1 MEKHPHTRI
10 VTNCYLNLFHQ
21 VERGTLDPFLF
32 PRRAEDIEMLCLK
45 VICNHYFNQAF
56 EGVDTLQ
63 FKMTEFDY
71 IPIPGD
77 SQASIKYYLEKKVV
91 FHYRKDVFSKLLPEL
106 VTKHFTYILQPPSST
121 AV

>member
-56 EGVDTLQ
+56 EGVG
-63 FKMTEFDY
+63 Y
-71 IPIPGD
+71 SAI
-77 SQASIKYYLEKKVV
+77 
-91 FHYRKDVFSKLLPEL
+91 
-106 VTKHFTYILQPPSST
+106 
-121 AV
+121 